1 MTCNAFSCVYLLYKC
16 RKIHTLWDEHEEGP
30 WSEPA
35 GHRPFSSTPIPV
47 PAARPEVR
55 NWLSALSAGW
65 RAGRWCLRRRPGRL
79 PLVAALGV
87 GLAAGLGALI
97 VGSCIPA
104 GAGLLGSA
112 LELATLADL
121 TRFGAAL

>member
-1 MTCNAFSCVYLLYKC
+1 M
-16 RKIHTLWDEHEEGP
+16 
-30 WSEPA
+30 
-35 GHRPFSSTPIPV
+35 
-47 PAARPEVR
+47 R

-65 RAGRWCLRRRPGRL
+65 RAGRWCLRRKPGRL
-79 PLVAALGV
+79 PRVAALGV

-121 TRFGAAL
+121 TRSGAALLAAVAP

>member
-1 MTCNAFSCVYLLYKC
+1 EPDEP
-16 RKIHTLWDEHEEGP
+16 WDEHDESP
-30 WSEPA
+30 WSESSDPRAFSTTLAPA
-35 GHRPFSSTPIPV
+35 PATRPQ
-47 PAARPEVR
+47 VR

-65 RAGRWCLRRRPGRL
+65 RAGRWCLRRKPGRL
-79 PLVAALGV
+79 PRVAALGV

-121 TRFGAAL
+121 TRFGAALLATVAS